1 MFKKSQTNPQLNLFG
16 DPSLQM
22 GKRASKKYT
31 DPKAWHNQFFSIITS
46 KIDEDVF
53 KPLFKEGNMGAP
65 NASVR
70 ILVAMSILK
79 EGSGRS
85 DEDLFEKCEFDL
97 LTRRALGLVNLDDT
111 LPSLDTYYLLRRRIC
126 AYDEEHGADLMKQ
139 CFEQVAG
146 EQVRMLKISGKC
158 VRMDS
163 KLIGSN
169 IARCSRYE
177 LIHRTLTKFL
187 SHEANLAV
195 LSGDLKSQA
204 EGYLKEDPSKTV
216 YRSDK
221 DALQNRLH
229 IIGGF
234 IHSILPLYD
243 DSSADV
249 DILRRVFND
258 QYEVTDDGKV
268 VMRDKK
274 KVSANSLQS
283 PFDED
288 ASYRNK
294 NGKET
299 SGFVTNI
306 TETVEKDKPS
316 IITSVQTETATEA
329 DCHMLQDA
337 VEGSVLASRAR
348 QWR

>member
-1 MFKKSQTNPQLNLFG
+1 
-16 DPSLQM
+16 
-22 GKRASKKYT
+22 
-31 DPKAWHNQFFSIITS
+31 
-46 KIDEDVF
+46 
-53 KPLFKEGNMGAP
+53 
-65 NASVR
+65 
-70 ILVAMSILK
+70 
-79 EGSGRS
+79 
-85 DEDLFEKCEFDL
+85 
-97 LTRRALGLVNLDDT
+97 
-111 LPSLDTYYLLRRRIC
+111 
-126 AYDEEHGADLMKQ
+126 MKQ

-187 SHEANLAV
+187 SHEADLAV

-294 NGKET
+294 NGK
-299 SGFVTNI
+299 
-306 TETVEKDKPS
+306 DKRL
-316 IITSVQTETATEA
+316 
-329 DCHMLQDA
+329 CHQHHRD
-337 VEGSVLASRAR
+337 R
-348 QWR
+348 